1 MNSST
6 LATTDLRAD
15 RELAGIAEGFRFL
28 LDLTPIDLVEA
39 REDFESTQ
47 RPPRFRYR
55 PLEDDPDLAMA
66 RLADVPVDSVEDPT
80 IASLLLAKQRELQLK
95 MEMLAC
101 RGSEDFLA
109 LSIEVY
115 GAVSPALL
123 REARDILS
131 DVPPPG
137 TRWERQ
143 LDAEEFAAAA
153 QAELDRYRRTAPDL
167 EAHVEIR
174 DDTAGVMVSNGDLL
188 VAPTT
193 RVAESRVEALLH
205 HEIGTHVVTHVN
217 GANQPLHVLAV
228 GLAGYEETQ
237 EGLAVLAE
245 YLVGGLTSHRLRQLA
260 ARVVAVHEMVAGADF
275 TEVHRQ
281 LVDAG
286 IDGAQ
291 AFTITMRVFRS
302 GGLTKDAVYLRG
314 LHDLVTHV
322 SAGQGLDVLWLGK
335 MPISAAPLVEDL
347 HRRGVLV
354 DPLLLP
360 RYLAEPGARVRL
372 ADIHR
377 VASLAELIQGAP

>member
-1 MNSST
+1 
-6 LATTDLRAD
+6 
-15 RELAGIAEGFRFL
+15 
-28 LDLTPIDLVEA
+28 
-39 REDFESTQ
+39 
-47 RPPRFRYR
+47 
-55 PLEDDPDLAMA
+55 
-66 RLADVPVDSVEDPT
+66 
-80 IASLLLAKQRELQLK
+80 
-95 MEMLAC
+95 
-101 RGSEDFLA
+101 
-109 LSIEVY
+109 
-115 GAVSPALL
+115 
-123 REARDILS
+123 
-131 DVPPPG
+131 
-137 TRWERQ
+137 
-143 LDAEEFAAAA
+143 
-153 QAELDRYRRTAPDL
+153 
-167 EAHVEIR
+167 
-174 DDTAGVMVSNGDLL
+174 
-188 VAPTT
+188 
-193 RVAESRVEALLH
+193 VAESRVEALLH